1 MQQCLT
7 MRFAVVYERPILCS
21 QLCHVMLRGLQ
32 LARQLSTS
40 LRSPYKASVTAVR
53 LRTYVQMPIL
63 VVQVDEGSFVRNK
76 EALVQKY
83 QNANMSPDRHAS
95 YLRLR
100 ALKQMWRMEDVLA
113 ELQALTPA
121 GVQVR

>member
-1 MQQCLT
+1 MCDAPVLDQAL
-7 MRFAVVYERPILCS
+7 LW
-21 QLCHVMLRGLQ
+21 
-32 LARQLSTS
+32 
-40 LRSPYKASVTAVR
+40 
-53 LRTYVQMPIL
+53 
-63 VVQVDEGSFVRNK
+63 VQVDEGSFVRNK

-83 QNANMSPDRHAS
+83 QNANMSPDRHVS

-121 GVQVR
+121 SVQVR

>member
-1 MQQCLT
+1 M
-7 MRFAVVYERPILCS
+7 
-21 QLCHVMLRGLQ
+21 
-32 LARQLSTS
+32 ST
-40 LRSPYKASVTAVR
+40 A
-53 LRTYVQMPIL
+53 
-63 VVQVDEGSFVRNK
+63 QVDPGSFVRNK

-121 GVQVR
+121 SVQARRMGPSVSPNALFASEVCFIQAKTILP

>member
-1 MQQCLT
+1 M
-7 MRFAVVYERPILCS
+7 V
-21 QLCHVMLRGLQ
+21 
-32 LARQLSTS
+32 LA
-40 LRSPYKASVTAVR
+40 
-53 LRTYVQMPIL
+53 
-63 VVQVDEGSFVRNK
+63 QVDPCSFVRNK

-121 GVQVR
+121 NVQVCPDTPQPSHMLFL